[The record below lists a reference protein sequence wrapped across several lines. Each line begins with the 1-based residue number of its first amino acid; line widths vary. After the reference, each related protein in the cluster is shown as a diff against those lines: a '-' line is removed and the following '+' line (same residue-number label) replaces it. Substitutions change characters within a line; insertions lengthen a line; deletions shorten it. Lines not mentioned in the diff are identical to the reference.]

1 MPATSQNN
9 EAEIIADKSLK
20 ACF

>member
-9 EAEIIADKSLK
+9 AAKIIADKLL
-20 ACF
+20 